1 MTAVQTQKTVTEV
14 WLQGL
19 LETAEELV
27 STVKLAQKT
36 SSTCSSEVVEMP
48 LVLEGSKVSAV
59 VVPVSFQSLS
69 WHQFTL
75 AHWLYEAVFTFGGN
89 GFQTFTR
96 GGQGGNA
103 ANGQPAEP
111 RSILVQ
117 LLPLLILFGFSLL
130 SSLPSLFATPPTPD
144 PHFAYNPTT
153 KYNTE
158 METGGLGVHYFVNKG
173 EFAGHPTIGAEMAR
187 EGVKIGRVLEEV
199 ITEDKDSNSKDSKNT
214 KDSKDSKSKPKTRQ
228 VVRGKGKQR
237 GPALARFEDAV
248 DRIYTQDLM
257 HNCRSNIDRKE
268 RAKEAEIGVFGFG
281 TDWEKVKRIDAE
293 VIESCEE
300 LKRLGVLSR

>member
-1 MTAVQTQKTVTEV
+1 
-14 WLQGL
+14 
-19 LETAEELV
+19 
-27 STVKLAQKT
+27 
-36 SSTCSSEVVEMP
+36 
-48 LVLEGSKVSAV
+48 
-59 VVPVSFQSLS
+59 
-69 WHQFTL
+69 
-75 AHWLYEAVFTFGGN
+75 
-89 GFQTFTR
+89 
-96 GGQGGNA
+96 
-103 ANGQPAEP
+103 
-111 RSILVQ
+111 VQ
-117 LLPLLILFGFSLL
+117 LLPLLILFGLSLL

-144 PHFAYNPTT
+144 PHFAFNPTT

-199 ITEDKDSNSKDSKNT
+199 ITEHNKDSNSKDPKDT
-214 KDSKDSKSKPKTRQ
+214 KDSKTKTKTRQ

-237 GPALARFEDAV
+237 GPALSKFEDTV
-248 DRIYTQDLM
+248 DRIYTQDLL
-257 HNCRSNIDRKE
+257 HNCRSNVERKE
-268 RAKEAEIGVFGFG
+268 RAKEAEIGVFGLG